1 MISRRRF
8 LKQCA
13 GCAVFWTS
21 LQLGNPFEGLPP
33 AMAQS
38 LEKGLIKRKLS
49 PYFTPLPD
57 SRVRCDLCPRSCEV
71 GNGDRGHCRVRENR
85 GGQYYSL
92 VYGNPCAVHV
102 DPIEKKPFFHVLP
115 GSTSFSIATAGCNLN
130 CKFCQNWEIS
140 QAQPDDTFNYDMP
153 PERVVELARMS
164 QCRSIAS
171 TYVEPTI
178 FLEYM
183 IEIGR
188 LSRQKDLLKV
198 MHSNGY
204 IQEAPLK
211 DLCKTLDA
219 ACIDLK
225 GFSDDYY
232 RELTGGTLE
241 PVLATLKLLKESKIH
256 TEIVNLVI
264 PGKNDSPEQIRTMCR
279 WIRNELGPD
288 VPLHFSRFYPLYQL
302 KSLPPTPVATLER
315 AWEVGREEGLHFV
328 YIGNIPGH
336 SAENTSCPQC
346 KTLVIERVGYRI
358 RSTRLKDGKC
368 ENCGFHISGI
378 WSLQEA
384 RKI

>member
-1 MISRRRF
+1 MISRRHF
-8 LKQCA
+8 LKQCT
-13 GCAVFWTS
+13 GCAVFWAS
-21 LQLGNPFEGLPP
+21 MQLGNPFEGLPP

-38 LEKGLIKRKLS
+38 MEKGLIKRKLS
-49 PYFTPLPD
+49 PYFTSLPGG
-57 SRVRCDLCPRSCEV
+57 RVRCDLCPRSCEV
-71 GNGDRGHCRVRENR
+71 GDGARGHCRVRENR

-164 QCRSIAS
+164 QCQSIAS

-188 LSRQKDLLKV
+188 LCRQEDLLKV

-225 GFSDDYY
+225 GFTDHYY

-241 PVLATLKLLKESKIH
+241 PVLATLKMLKEAKVH

-302 KSLPPTPVATLER
+302 KSLPPTPVATLEQAR
-315 AWEVGREEGLHFV
+315 EIGREEGLHFV

-336 SAENTSCPQC
+336 SAENTPCPQC

-358 RSTRLKDGKC
+358 QATRLKNGKC
-368 ENCGFHISGI
+368 ENCGFHIPGI
-378 WSLQEA
+378 WSLPEA
-384 RKI
+384 KKI